1 MRRLDEGREP
11 PWQGSG
17 ELRCLLE
24 TSLQFDSSLFLQVT
38 LGRAQQ
44 QLEVDARE
52 ALRVA
57 QERARRFGEGSERM
71 TGSQTK
77 LTKLQMR
84 LIPQELLAELESL
97 RINKHETQTT

>member
-1 MRRLDEGREP
+1 M
-11 PWQGSG
+11 
-17 ELRCLLE
+17 
-24 TSLQFDSSLFLQVT
+24 T

-71 TGSQTK
+71 TG
-77 LTKLQMR
+77 M
-84 LIPQELLAELESL
+84 E
-97 RINKHETQTT
+97 

>member
-1 MRRLDEGREP
+1 M
-11 PWQGSG
+11 
-17 ELRCLLE
+17 
-24 TSLQFDSSLFLQVT
+24 T

-71 TGSQTK
+71 TGMITI
-77 LTKLQMR
+77 LTHHSVNFSLRADKIS
-84 LIPQELLAELESL
+84 IPQELLAGRESL
-97 RINKHETQTT
+97 RISKREMQTT